1 MKTAR
6 EELQHPAART
16 NVICEMDWYEPNS
29 AFLTALRTA
38 PI

>member
-16 NVICEMDWYEPNS
+16 SVTCEMDGYEPNS